1 VSVEDSRVDVIDF
14 QTDTSPAGPVEQA
27 YPKYAAQVRIY
38 GKLLETAG
46 ILKGRHLRCGLLF
59 TSDGSIRWIDL

>member
-1 VSVEDSRVDVIDF
+1 VNVVAVEDGQLDVIDF
-14 QTDTSPAGPVEQA
+14 TTDPRPPGPVEQA

-46 ILKGRHLRCGLLF
+46 ILEDRNCALWFVVHR
-59 TSDGSIRWIDL
+59 

>member
-1 VSVEDSRVDVIDF
+1 MNVVAVEDGQLDVTDF
-14 QTDTSPAGPVEQA
+14 KTDPRPPDPVEQA

-46 ILKGRHLRCGLLF
+46 ILKDRNFALWFVVHR
-59 TSDGSIRWIDL
+59 